1 MTQSR
6 GDGGLGGPVLPS
18 GAGSSALRVRV
29 RPLSRRSQL
38 LPWGLESDPRGTLN
52 RVSGSTA
59 LKCTL
64 VARLCSWGV
73 HIGRPRIL
81 NSALGMCGAQF
92 GWVQSCPTLRPHEP
106 QHARPPCPSPTPGV
120 HPNPGVLV
128 ELNVHWVCDAI
139 QPSHPLSPP
148 FSSCLQSFP
157 ASGSFQMS
165 QLFASG
171 GQNIGVSASASVL
184 PMNIKDWFPWGWTGW
199 ISLQSKGL
207 SRDFSNTTI
216 QKHQF
221 FGAQLSL

>member
-1 MTQSR
+1 MGREEGGGFRTAHPSRAPLQPPR

-92 GWVQSCPTLRPHEP
+92 GSVQSCPTLRDHCC
-106 QHARPPCPSPTPGV
+106 QQAISKCRSLSIPSQQPL
-120 HPNPGVLV
+120 HP
-128 ELNVHWVCDAI
+128 
-139 QPSHPLSPP
+139 
-148 FSSCLQSFP
+148 
-157 ASGSFQMS
+157 
-165 QLFASG
+165 
-171 GQNIGVSASASVL
+171 
-184 PMNIKDWFPWGWTGW
+184 
-199 ISLQSKGL
+199 
-207 SRDFSNTTI
+207 
-216 QKHQF
+216 
-221 FGAQLSL
+221 